1 MNMMRKMGTSAS
13 ATATLEEV
21 QAPPAK
27 KARRESKPRP
37 PARPFKRL
45 PEEVLLHRITDM
57 EKKAAVLRSKLVLL
71 EDRHSEHQ
79 KERATRQAEGSMFLA

>member
-1 MNMMRKMGTSAS
+1 MNMMRKMGQA
-13 ATATLEEV
+13 ATATEATEDV
-21 QAPPAK
+21 TAPPAK

-45 PEEVLLHRITDM
+45 PEDVLLHRITDM
-57 EKKAAVLRSKLVLL
+57 EKKASVLRSKLVLL

-79 KERATRQAEGSMFLA
+79 KERATRQAEGTMSVA

>member
-1 MNMMRKMGTSAS
+1 MNMMRKMAPGAAVSAP
-13 ATATLEEV
+13 LDDV
-21 QAPPAK
+21 LVPPAK

-45 PEEVLLHRITDM
+45 PEDVLLGRIADM
-57 EKKAAVLRSKLVLL
+57 EKKSAVLRSKLVLL

-79 KERATRQAEGSMFLA
+79 KERTTRQAEGTMSV